1 MTQPDPSS
9 LTHIPAASPES
20 SEQGKPAGFRYYD
33 GHSAQPHAVDI
44 RPAGSHLQ
52 IVSPAG
58 ASMASWN
65 LDSIVL
71 PDFMNPPYSLIHLQ
85 KGGQDTGER
94 LTVMDGAAHERLA
107 PLLLGVRANARRTSL
122 NKWLRV
128 CAAVWLLGLL
138 LWWGFPYATDAV
150 VSLVPVDAEIA
161 LGEDVRDQVGAML
174 ARKNAG
180 KVLHCGNPA
189 GMAALDALTERLSH
203 VDESPY
209 PMSVSVINSGI
220 VNAFAA
226 PGGAILVT
234 SGLLEETE
242 SPEELAGILAHEMGH
257 VRERHGLRSMAGVY
271 GLQLLGLLFSGNSK
285 GVFGDTAQGLA
296 LYMTTSSWSRDFE
309 RAADAHAFTLLR
321 KAGLNTQGLST
332 FFERLEKDA
341 EKDKNLFPALAM
353 LSSHP
358 ATAARIAMLREME
371 QTAGKPEYALVSV
384 MSAEDWKA
392 VQNICQ

>member
-1 MTQPDPSS
+1 
-9 LTHIPAASPES
+9 
-20 SEQGKPAGFRYYD
+20 
-33 GHSAQPHAVDI
+33 
-44 RPAGSHLQ
+44 
-52 IVSPAG
+52 
-58 ASMASWN
+58 
-65 LDSIVL
+65 
-71 PDFMNPPYSLIHLQ
+71 
-85 KGGQDTGER
+85 
-94 LTVMDGAAHERLA
+94 
-107 PLLLGVRANARRTSL
+107 
-122 NKWLRV
+122 
-128 CAAVWLLGLL
+128 
-138 LWWGFPYATDAV
+138 
-150 VSLVPVDAEIA
+150 
-161 LGEDVRDQVGAML
+161 
-174 ARKNAG
+174 
-180 KVLHCGNPA
+180 
-189 GMAALDALTERLSH
+189 
-203 VDESPY
+203 
-209 PMSVSVINSGI
+209 MSVSVINSGI

-271 GLQLLGLLFSGNSK
+271 GLQVLGLLFSGNSK

-371 QTAGKPEYALVSV
+371 QAAGKPEYALVSV

>member
-1 MTQPDPSS
+1 
-9 LTHIPAASPES
+9 
-20 SEQGKPAGFRYYD
+20 
-33 GHSAQPHAVDI
+33 
-44 RPAGSHLQ
+44 
-52 IVSPAG
+52 
-58 ASMASWN
+58 MASWN

-138 LWWGFPYATDAV
+138 LWWGFPYATDAA
-150 VSLVPVDAEIA
+150 VSLVPVDVEIA